1 MNKKLLI
8 CGAIATGLLLTACVK
23 KEAPKEEEQ
32 EQVEVAAS
40 EPTASVPT
48 QLEPVEEQP
57 VVEEPTQQQV
67 EVIREET
74 PNTTTEIRREPTHL
88 QKLLLQKQKRLKR
101 QKNLHKLLNLN
112 KTQVLHSLKMTPC
125 CCHCCCNTS
134 FRELRSK
141 FYQTNDQ
148 KNPAKVGFF
157 IVSM

>member
-74 PNTTTEIRREPTHL
+74 PNTTTEIRREPTTPAETAAPKAAF
-88 QKLLLQKQKRLKR
+88 QRLLISFNAVADSGLFTAYLRRAQIGRPASALALIAQPPQAPRLEALC
-101 QKNLHKLLNLN
+101 Q
-112 KTQVLHSLKMTPC
+112 
-125 CCHCCCNTS
+125 
-134 FRELRSK
+134 
-141 FYQTNDQ
+141 
-148 KNPAKVGFF
+148 
-157 IVSM
+157 

>member
-88 QKLLLQKQKRLKR
+88 QKLLLQKQKRLKAAEKPA
-101 QKNLHKLLNLN
+101 QAAQPKQNSGSAQSEDDAVLLPLLL
-112 KTQVLHSLKMTPC
+112 QHQL
-125 CCHCCCNTS
+125 
-134 FRELRSK
+134 
-141 FYQTNDQ
+141 
-148 KNPAKVGFF
+148 
-157 IVSM
+157 